1 MDNLERCFVVVASAA
16 IYLVLIRLELIS
28 LY

>member
-16 IYLVLIRLELIS
+16 IYLVLIRLELIG